1 MSLQPGRRGSQDT
14 GLASAGC
21 PGKRL
26 AGSVAQRRRRMVVQ
40 NSHPDP
46 LLHRVCGR
54 TVEQRTAVQTLP
66 GRNGRDDAVAHWMM
80 FERWR
85 PPSAPDRTFPDTRE
99 HGSIHPPKVGEN
111 SRDRHHRS
119 AFWFAHTRRG
129 GGAILHHRRIRLVLI
144 RDWSPKMDG
153 IAATIGAS
161 QTTSS
166 TWPRGQPR
174 T

>member
-1 MSLQPGRRGSQDT
+1 MGVMTP
-14 GLASAGC
+14 
-21 PGKRL
+21 
-26 AGSVAQRRRRMVVQ
+26 
-40 NSHPDP
+40 SH
-46 LLHRVCGR
+46 
-54 TVEQRTAVQTLP
+54 T
-66 GRNGRDDAVAHWMM
+66 M

-166 TWPRGQPR
+166 TWPRANLERDVGAGAIACNHHLDTTLLGGDTTFVLARGGHALAIAGHEAGQLPHVDVDVDGSR
-174 T
+174 